1 MFGMVLLAEDD
12 AMIQKILTRM
22 IKRSG
27 YAGEVKI
34 FAEALDA
41 LNFVET
47 IDGKLDLAFMDTG
60 LHPSGDAAFYHAFK
74 SIAPNTPVIVS
85 SGYSEDILRGDSH
98 FGGCDIQGVL
108 SKPFGLKDVRNLIES
123 LGLKTPPE

>member
-1 MFGMVLLAEDD
+1 MFGMILLAEDD

-27 YAGEVKI
+27 YSGEVKI
-34 FAEALDA
+34 FAEAVEA
-41 LNFVET
+41 LRFVET
-47 IDGKLDLAFMDTG
+47 IDGALDLALMDTS
-60 LHPSGDAAFYHAFK
+60 LHPEGDAAFYRAFK
-74 SIAPNTPVIVS
+74 SIAPNTPVVVS
-85 SGYSEDILRGDSH
+85 SGYSEEVLRSDSH